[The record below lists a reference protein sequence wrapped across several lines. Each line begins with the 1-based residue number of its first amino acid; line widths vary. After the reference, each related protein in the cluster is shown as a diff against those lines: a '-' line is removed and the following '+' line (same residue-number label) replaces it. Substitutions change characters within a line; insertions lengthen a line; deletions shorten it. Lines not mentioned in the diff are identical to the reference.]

1 MRDIARLLLERE
13 SLGSKSRTRILGGAI
28 KIDVSID
35 RATGRKYRRI
45 IVGRRPVLGIN
56 GVEKSP
62 EGKPI
67 RGRHVHFYGLR
78 KEYVVF
84 LNGKR
89 PLFSVKESRA
99 LRRQKQRK
107 RDRKRKS

>member
-1 MRDIARLLLERE
+1 MLERG
-13 SLGSKSRTRILGGAI
+13 SLGGKSRTKILGGAI
-28 KIDVSID
+28 KIDVIID
-35 RATGRKYRRI
+35 RVTGRKYRRI
-45 IVGRRPVLGIN
+45 ILGRRPVLGIN

-67 RGRHVHFYGLR
+67 RGRHIHFYGLR

-99 LRRQKQRK
+99 LRRQKQGK
-107 RDRKRKS
+107 RGRKRKN